1 MKIIKI
7 VFLFLVLPLLSF
19 TTIHKYYV
27 SVTEVEYVKEKK
39 SVQIISR
46 IFIEDLEDVIQLR
59 YNEELI
65 IEKENEVPEI
75 DFFIEKYLKAKLI
88 INING
93 EEKLV
98 NYLGKEFDNDIVIC
112 YLEIEGVDKIQSLE
126 IQNQVL
132 FDLYAE
138 QQNIVRTKVN
148 SENKS
153 FILIKENDKGL
164 LNFK

>member
-7 VFLFLVLPLLSF
+7 VFLFLVLPLISF

-27 SVTEVEYVKEKK
+27 SVTEVEYVKDKK
-39 SVQIISR
+39 AIQIISR

-65 IEKENEVPEI
+65 IEKENEVPEV

>member
-7 VFLFLVLPLLSF
+7 VLLFLVLSLISF
-19 TTIHKYYV
+19 TAIHKYYV

-59 YNEELI
+59 YNEDLR

>member
-7 VFLFLVLPLLSF
+7 VFLFLVLPLISF

-27 SVTEVEYVKEKK
+27 SVTEVEYVKNKK
-39 SVQIISR
+39 AIQIISR

-65 IEKENEVPEI
+65 IEKENEVPEV

-88 INING
+88 ININD

-112 YLEIEGVDKIQSLE
+112 YLEIEGIDKIQSLE
-126 IQNQVL
+126 IQNQML

>member
-7 VFLFLVLPLLSF
+7 SLLVIALSLFAF

-27 SVTEVEYVKEKK
+27 SVTQIEYVKEKE

-46 IFIEDLEDVIQLR
+46 IFIDDLEDVLQLR
-59 YNEELI
+59 YKEDLI
-65 IEKENEVPEI
+65 IKKENEAPEVNL
-75 DFFIEKYLKAKLI
+75 FIEKYLKGKLTI
-88 INING
+88 IING
-93 EEKLV
+93 EEKPI
-98 NYLGKEFDNDIVIC
+98 NFLGKEFDNDIVIC
-112 YLEIEGVDKIQSLE
+112 YLEIEDIKEIKTFE
-126 IQNQVL
+126 IQNLVL

-138 QQNIVRTKVN
+138 QQNIIRTKIN
-148 SENKS
+148 SKNKS

>member
-27 SVTEVEYVKEKK
+27 SVTEIEYVKEKK